1 MRDTDLLQA
10 ALGLGTPWAVSGSRF
25 DALAR
30 RLDIDITFAKGA
42 RFACPCCEATGC
54 PVHDTEQ
61 KSRRHL
67 SFFQHEAYL
76 NARVPRIRCEVC
88 GVKRVNV
95 PWAREGSG
103 FTLLFEA
110 MLMPLLRSTPVAE
123 VARHV
128 GEHDTRLWRVL
139 HHYVDEARARDDHST
154 VSRAAFDETSARRG
168 HDYVSL
174 FVDLDGPRVLF
185 VANGKDAA
193 TVGAFADD
201 LKAHG
206 GDPARIEE
214 VCMDMSAA
222 FIAGAAAH
230 LPQAEITFDRFHI
243 VKIINEGVDEVRREE
258 QKSRPELKQS
268 RYVWLK
274 NETNLSSG
282 QRELRDS
289 LARSNLKTARAYQI
303 RLTFQEF
310 YQQPTRKDAEVFLK
324 KWYFWA
330 THSRL
335 PPMIDA
341 ARTVKRHWNGILRWH
356 DSKIANGILD
366 GINSLVQAAKAKARG
381 YRSSRNLHATIYLIA
396 GKLELALPT

>member
-1 MRDTDLLQA
+1 MRDTELLQA

-25 DALAR
+25 DAAAR

-42 RFACPCCEATGC
+42 RFACPCCGASEC

-61 KSRRHL
+61 KSWRHL

-76 NARVPRIRCEVC
+76 NARVPRIRCKVC
-88 GVKRVNV
+88 GVKRVSV

-128 GEHDTRLWRVL
+128 DEHDTRLWRVL
-139 HHYVDEARARDDHST
+139 HHYVDEARARGDHSAVT
-154 VSRAAFDETSARRG
+154 RAAFDETSARRG
-168 HDYVSL
+168 QNYVSL

-185 VANGKDAA
+185 VADGKDAA
-193 TVGAFADD
+193 TVGAFAED

-206 GDPARIEE
+206 GDPARIKE

-222 FIAGAAAH
+222 FIKGTAEH

-258 QKSRPELKQS
+258 QKSQPELKQS

-274 NETNLSSG
+274 NETNLSSS

-289 LARSNLKTARAYQI
+289 LTKSNLKTARAYQI

-310 YQQPTRKDAEVFLK
+310 YQQPTREAAEAFLK
-324 KWYFWA
+324 KWYSWA

-335 PPMIDA
+335 PPMIEA
-341 ARTVKRHWNGILRWH
+341 AKTIKRHWNGILRWH
-356 DSKIANGILD
+356 DTKIANGILE

-381 YRSSRNLHATIYLIA
+381 YRSPRNLHAMIYLIA

>member
-1 MRDTDLLQA
+1 MRDTELLQA

-30 RLDIDITFAKGA
+30 RPDIDITFAKGA

-61 KSRRHL
+61 KSWRHL

-356 DSKIANGILD
+356 DSEIANGILE

-381 YRSSRNLHATIYLIA
+381 YRSSRNLHAMIYLIA

>member
-1 MRDTDLLQA
+1 M
-10 ALGLGTPWAVSGSRF
+10 
-25 DALAR
+25 
-30 RLDIDITFAKGA
+30 
-42 RFACPCCEATGC
+42 
-54 PVHDTEQ
+54 
-61 KSRRHL
+61 
-67 SFFQHEAYL
+67 
-76 NARVPRIRCEVC
+76 
-88 GVKRVNV
+88 
-95 PWAREGSG
+95 
-103 FTLLFEA
+103 
-110 MLMPLLRSTPVAE
+110 AE

-282 QRELRDS
+282 HSPVHSRRDGNS
-289 LARSNLKTARAYQI
+289 KRFQCPRQTASPPEPGKRAEQLPTTG
-303 RLTFQEF
+303 RLTTTPLQN
-310 YQQPTRKDAEVFLK
+310 
-324 KWYFWA
+324 
-330 THSRL
+330 RL
-335 PPMIDA
+335 
-341 ARTVKRHWNGILRWH
+341 
-356 DSKIANGILD
+356 
-366 GINSLVQAAKAKARG
+366 
-381 YRSSRNLHATIYLIA
+381 
-396 GKLELALPT
+396 

>member
-61 KSRRHL
+61 KSWRHL

-174 FVDLDGPRVLF
+174 FVDLDGPRALF

-356 DSKIANGILD
+356 DSKIANGILE
-366 GINSLVQAAKAKARG
+366 GINSLGQAAKAKARG
-381 YRSSRNLHATIYLIA
+381 YRTSHNLKAMIYLIA
-396 GKLELALPT
+396 GKLELALPI

>member
-1 MRDTDLLQA
+1 MRDTELLQA

-61 KSRRHL
+61 KSWRHL

-282 QRELRDS
+282 Q
-289 LARSNLKTARAYQI
+289 
-303 RLTFQEF
+303 
-310 YQQPTRKDAEVFLK
+310 
-324 KWYFWA
+324 
-330 THSRL
+330 
-335 PPMIDA
+335 
-341 ARTVKRHWNGILRWH
+341 
-356 DSKIANGILD
+356 
-366 GINSLVQAAKAKARG
+366 
-381 YRSSRNLHATIYLIA
+381 
-396 GKLELALPT
+396 

>member
-61 KSRRHL
+61 KSWRHL

-95 PWAREGSG
+95 PWAGEGSG

-258 QKSRPELKQS
+258 RKSRPELKQS

-310 YQQPTRKDAEVFLK
+310 CQQPTRKDAGVFLK

-356 DSKIANGILD
+356 DSKIANGILE

-381 YRSSRNLHATIYLIA
+381 YRSSRNLHAMIYLIA

>member
-61 KSRRHL
+61 KSWRHL

-95 PWAREGSG
+95 PWAGEGSG

-214 VCMDMSAA
+214 VCMDMGAA

-381 YRSSRNLHATIYLIA
+381 YRSSRNLHAMIYLIA
-396 GKLELALPT
+396 AKLELALPT

>member
-1 MRDTDLLQA
+1 MRDTELLQA

-61 KSRRHL
+61 KSWRHL

-356 DSKIANGILD
+356 DSKIANGILE

-381 YRSSRNLHATIYLIA
+381 YRSSRNLHAMIYLIA

>member
-1 MRDTDLLQA
+1 MRDTELLQA

-61 KSRRHL
+61 KSWRHL

-139 HHYVDEARARDDHST
+139 HHYVDEARARDDHSA

-335 PPMIDA
+335 PPMIEA

-356 DSKIANGILD
+356 DSKIANGILE

-381 YRSSRNLHATIYLIA
+381 YRSSRNLHAMIYLIA